1 MAGKSKCL
9 PKSIAVLIVANGM
22 ERCNITISCR
32 PHHSQS
38 CAALETDTSHSVE
51 PSSPGGSHLSVR
63 SDQLPNRLLDD
74 SSLATNLSQSTVSP
88 PTIRSTNDIPGMV
101 GVSAS
106 LTFPRIRIRNPD
118 SLGIT
123 VPPIPYFEFMDTKL
137 HELTEAPFYY
147 CNKLLVLHSIL
158 KHCAF

>member
-1 MAGKSKCL
+1 VNSDNIQRKSDMAGKSKCL
-9 PKSIAVLIVANGM
+9 PKSIAVLIIANGM

-88 PTIRSTNDIPGMV
+88 PTIRSTNDIPGSCSLFLWLPLM
-101 GVSAS
+101 SAEMLFKEEES
-106 LTFPRIRIRNPD
+106 
-118 SLGIT
+118 
-123 VPPIPYFEFMDTKL
+123 
-137 HELTEAPFYY
+137 
-147 CNKLLVLHSIL
+147 
-158 KHCAF
+158 